1 MVVALKP
8 KGLLPVLA
16 TGANVPAEGL
26 LVKLPALESCLVL
39 ISSGVAE
46 IDAPAVAAEE
56 PNLNIDAA
64 GNEGVAGVD
73 IDILPL
79 LELTMVELVA
89 KVLLPL
95 LVNIEPLLTF

>member
-1 MVVALKP
+1 MALKP

-39 ISSGVAE
+39 ISSDVE
-46 IDAPAVAAEE
+46 IDASVVAAEE
-56 PNLNIDAA
+56 PNLSIDAA